1 MAKKKSIVE
10 DATAEGLLK
19 ENTETQIPIESGN
32 WVDDLKEGD
41 LLYSASYERDDE
53 GKEQVKVLTLKFK
66 EYEKKAVV
74 DENTRMAILVP
85 IINGE
90 ETESIS
96 LPSQNIRT
104 GYASTKVGAIRAFYE
119 ALSHMADVVKET
131 LDKVEAEDNP
141 QQIQVY

>member
-10 DATAEGLLK
+10 DATADGLLK

-66 EYEKKAVV
+66 EYEKKAIV

-104 GYASTKVGAIRAFYE
+104 GYSPTKVGAIRAFYE

-131 LDKVEAEDNP
+131 LDKVEAEGNP